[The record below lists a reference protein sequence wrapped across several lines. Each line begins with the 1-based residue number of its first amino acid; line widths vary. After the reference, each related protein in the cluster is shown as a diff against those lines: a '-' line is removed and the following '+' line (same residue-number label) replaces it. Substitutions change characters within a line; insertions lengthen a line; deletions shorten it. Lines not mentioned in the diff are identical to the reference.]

1 MFCSSSDSD
10 FLGNFL
16 VDAAKVV
23 GDNVEH
29 LNDLIGVLLSDLVGD
44 VVVGL
49 LGLGDGIN
57 EVAET
62 EVEELVEVEG

>member
-1 MFCSSSDSD
+1 MYCSSSDSD

-16 VDAAKVV
+16 VDASKVV
-23 GDNVEH
+23 GDNFEH
-29 LNDLIGVLLSDLVGD
+29 LNDLIGVLISDLVGD